1 MILVTGA
8 TGNVGRN
15 LVHLLHTTGRH
26 VRALSRHA
34 REQDFP
40 AGVEVVAGDMTD
52 RAVLDTALHD
62 VEAAFLF
69 PLFGRI
75 TPFLDVAV
83 KHRLD
88 RLVMLSSSAVI
99 FDEPGWIGHQHQL
112 LEDEVRSA
120 GIASSFVRPD
130 VFMANDLAWAASI
143 RASRVVHLAYPDA
156 CGRTRYRSRGR
167 ACTERHEPRCRL
179 RGHWPRIAHPS
190 RPDRHHRCR
199 PRQPDRTRG
208 RAGDEDA
215 LAREPSV
222 SHGLIR
228 SVTADAWARRR
239 SAGISPAGVTG
250 TALSLVVR
258 GVSRSI
264 MTSISSPSVSGPRR
278 RPP

>member
-52 RAVLDTALHD
+52 RAVLDTAFHD

-99 FDEPGWIGHQHQL
+99 FDEPGWIGHQHEL

-156 CGRTRYRSRGR
+156 ATAPVDERDIAAVAAHALSDTNPDAAYEVTGPESLTQADRIGIIAAVLDNPIELVVAPVMRTRLPANR
-167 ACTERHEPRCRL
+167 
-179 RGHWPRIAHPS
+179 
-190 RPDRHHRCR
+190 
-199 PRQPDRTRG
+199 
-208 RAGDEDA
+208 
-215 LAREPSV
+215 PSV
-222 SHGLIR
+222 M
-228 SVTADAWARRR
+228 A
-239 SAGISPAGVTG
+239 
-250 TALSLVVR
+250 
-258 GVSRSI
+258 
-264 MTSISSPSVSGPRR
+264 
-278 RPP
+278 